1 MVNPETASMLWGAWR
16 DSLPSQEAYTVG
28 LGQLINAFW
37 FCMNAQ
43 FAITGGLSIK
53 SSNLNNT
60 KVSFAREDF
69 PDPSGGKAAIAWPA
83 VGTKSTKTSVIVAHK
98 GWGPALA
105 VASTALILSSLIPP
119 ILRWTLT
126 KAPDLMMNISSLATR
141 NKLYIPLPANGTFMD
156 ASDRSRL
163 LKDLKVRFGDV
174 DGRADAGRLAI
185 RSLDGPEA
193 SNIARIRKGCV
204 YE

>member
-1 MVNPETASMLWGAWR
+1 
-16 DSLPSQEAYTVG
+16 
-28 LGQLINAFW
+28 
-37 FCMNAQ
+37 MNAQ
-43 FAITGGLSIK
+43 FAITGGLSIT

-98 GWGPALA
+98 GWVAALA
-105 VASTALILSSLIPP
+105 IASTALILSSLIPP
-119 ILRWTLT
+119 ILRWWTLT

-141 NKLYIPLPANGTFMD
+141 NNPYIPLPADGTFMD

-174 DGRADAGRLAI
+174 NGRADAGRLAI
-185 RSLDGPEA
+185 R
-193 SNIARIRKGCV
+193 
-204 YE
+204 